1 MSDDLMTL
9 SLNVLRRMPPGNV
22 ANDLAGICQLQPDL
36 EDELYQRVDQPLGQ
50 AVDPTAGRPFLLCDY
65 NRDGDSHRS
74 PWTNA
79 YYPPIEDGEGF
90 VPSDNLRLL
99 EIQANELF
107 DVYRDMYYQGGVSSV
122 YMWDLEPG
130 FAACILIKKDVH
142 HQRFVEEGGWN
153 SIHVVEVHEKNDKEA
168 VYTLTSTVLLAMNV
182 SHRQELGHL
191 NLDANLT
198 RQTERTM
205 KFESQSAHLSN
216 IGRLVEDMEID
227 IRSNLD
233 RVYISKTR
241 EVLNGI
247 RKLQHGVASAQG
259 TNPFVGELG
268 RAVLQRG
275 KPTTT

>member
-1 MSDDLMTL
+1 MSDDGMTT
-9 SLNVLRRMPPGNV
+9 SLNILRRMPPGNV
-22 ANDLAGICQLQPDL
+22 AKDLAGICQLQPDL

-79 YYPPIEDGEGF
+79 YFPPIEDGEGF
-90 VPSDNLRLL
+90 VPSDNLRQL

-107 DVYRDMYYQGGVSSV
+107 DVYREMYYQGGVSSV

-153 SIHVVEVHEKNDKEA
+153 SIHVLEVHEKNDKEA
-168 VYTLTSTVLLAMNV
+168 VYTLTSTVLLTMNV
-182 SHRQELGHL
+182 SRRQELGHL

-205 KFESQSAHLSN
+205 KFDSQTAHLSN
-216 IGRLVEDMEID
+216 MGRLVEDMEID

-241 EVLNGI
+241 EVLNGM
-247 RKLQHGVASAQG
+247 RKLQHGVATAQG
-259 TNPFVGELG
+259 ANPFVGELG
-268 RAVLQRG
+268 RAVLKHG
-275 KPTTT
+275 KPSA